1 MSEILNLNKDLP
13 ALTQFYS
20 DNTCFK
26 PAKADEEGKR
36 AFCTIAASDKPTS
49 DFRRILAEGLPV
61 VAADLGKRQPMMVNH
76 DTWGWNGDALPIG
89 KTISGKYIKK
99 LQIVESDFYLDDA
112 DYTAR
117 ILSGIDK
124 GSIDSVSIGASG
136 KFKCSYDGSPMSF
149 FGCYKNGH
157 YRGQEI
163 ILDKDGNETE
173 SPSEM
178 VSTVFIYAEF
188 EVRLVDELSIVW
200 KGAVPDANISKKYH
214 HDPAQNEAI
223 IKAVRSVYD
232 KNQFHEHE
240 LERLC
245 ASYGGLGTILE
256 QSKAPVS
263 VPVTT
268 NIVGGETTVAT
279 PQNLS
284 PEVQALIDDLEAS
297 KTKLEGD
304 LAASQ
309 ATIASLEEN
318 RASSEDTEAM
328 VNRITELE
336 LSETT
341 LKAEVDGHEAKSTI
355 YDSIVTQLRSD
366 LKEAKQQSGASETE
380 LATFSEQVNQMTDAA
395 NMLLLYKQIKYG
407 KAGSTANFSRI
418 ISVQQQSDENK
429 EIDQIDRA
437 RIMAAY

>member
-1 MSEILNLNKDLP
+1 MSNIRNLNKDLP

-20 DNTCFK
+20 DDTSFR
-26 PAKADEEGKR
+26 PAEADEAGKR
-36 AFCTIAASDKPTS
+36 AFRTIAASDKPTA
-49 DFRRILAEGLPV
+49 DFRRILAEGLPI
-61 VAADLGKRQPMMVNH
+61 VAADLSKRQPMMVNH

-117 ILSGIDK
+117 ILNGIDQ
-124 GSIDSVSIGASG
+124 GSIDAVSIGASG
-136 KFKCSYDGSPMSF
+136 KFKCSYDGSPMSY

-163 ILDKDGNETE
+163 MLDKDGNETE

-178 VSTVFIYAEF
+178 ARSVFIYAEF

-214 HDPAQNEAI
+214 HDPVQNQAI
-223 IKAVRSVYD
+223 IEAVRSAYD
-232 KNQFHEHE
+232 KKDMHEYE
-240 LERLC
+240 LQRLC
-245 ASYGGLGTILE
+245 ASYGGLDAILK
-256 QSKAPVS
+256 QSTAPVS

-268 NIVGGETTVAT
+268 NIGGGKRNMAA
-279 PQNLS
+279 QNIA
-284 PEVQALIDDLEAS
+284 PEVQAIIDDLEAS

-304 LAASQ
+304 LGAAQ
-309 ATIASLEEN
+309 TTIESLQEN
-318 RASSEDTEAM
+318 RASSEDTQAM
-328 VNRITELE
+328 VNRIAELE
-336 LSETT
+336 TSETT
-341 LKAEVDGHEAKSTI
+341 LKAEVTGHQAKSDL
-355 YDSIVTQLRSD
+355 YDNVVIQLRAE

-380 LATFSEQVNQMTDAA
+380 LATFSEQVNQMADAA
-395 NMLLLYKQIKYG
+395 NMLLLYKQITGG
-407 KAGSTANFSRI
+407 KGKSTNFSRI
-418 ISVQQQSDENK
+418 ITVQQKDAENPQV
-429 EIDQIDRA
+429 DAIDRA